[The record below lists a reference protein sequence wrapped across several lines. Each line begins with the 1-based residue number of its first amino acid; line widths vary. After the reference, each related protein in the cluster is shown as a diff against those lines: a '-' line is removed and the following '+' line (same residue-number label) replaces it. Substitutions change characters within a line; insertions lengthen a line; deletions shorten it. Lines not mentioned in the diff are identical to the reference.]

1 MAAGAERRAE
11 PALRG
16 PIDRLTAGL
25 PKPWRTIVDWGLT
38 IAIAVAAV
46 LLVKAFV
53 VNPYKIPSASMEPTF
68 HCAESSGQGCMG
80 NYNDRVIANRF
91 IYHFRDPKRGDI
103 VVFDPPA
110 DVVSACGAGG
120 TYVKRIIGLPGDE
133 ISQRDGVV
141 FIDGEALDEPYLEP
155 GREGGP
161 DFGPLTL
168 GPDQYFMMGDNR
180 QLSCDSR
187 RWGPISR
194 EQMIG
199 PVFMTYWP
207 PNRISFS

>member
-1 MAAGAERRAE
+1 
-11 PALRG
+11 
-16 PIDRLTAGL
+16 
-25 PKPWRTIVDWGLT
+25 
-38 IAIAVAAV
+38 VAAV
-46 LLVKAFV
+46 LLIKAFV
-53 VNPYKIPSASMEPTF
+53 VNPYKIPSSSMEPTF
-68 HCAESSGQGCMG
+68 HCAESSGQGCQG
-80 NYNDRVIANRF
+80 RYNDRVIANRF
-91 IYHFRDPKRGDI
+91 IYHFRDPERGDI

-110 DVVSACGAGG
+110 EVIQACGAGG
-120 TYVKRIIGLPGDE
+120 TYVKRIIGQPGEE

-141 FIDGEALDEPYLEP
+141 FIDGEPLDEPYIEP
-155 GREGGP
+155 GREGGA

-207 PNRISFS
+207 PNRIGFS

>member
-1 MAAGAERRAE
+1 
-11 PALRG
+11 
-16 PIDRLTAGL
+16 
-25 PKPWRTIVDWGLT
+25 
-38 IAIAVAAV
+38 
-46 LLVKAFV
+46 
-53 VNPYKIPSASMEPTF
+53 
-68 HCAESSGQGCMG
+68 
-80 NYNDRVIANRF
+80 
-91 IYHFRDPKRGDI
+91 
-103 VVFDPPA
+103 
-110 DVVSACGAGG
+110 
-120 TYVKRIIGLPGDE
+120 VKRIIGQPGEE

-141 FIDGEALDEPYLEP
+141 FIDGEPLDEPYIEP
-155 GREGGP
+155 GREGGA

-207 PNRISFS
+207 PNRIGFS